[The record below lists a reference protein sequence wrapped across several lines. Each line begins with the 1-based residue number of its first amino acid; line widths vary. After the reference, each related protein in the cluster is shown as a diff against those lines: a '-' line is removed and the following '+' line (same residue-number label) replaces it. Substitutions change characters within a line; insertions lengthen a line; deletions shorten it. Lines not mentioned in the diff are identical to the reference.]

1 MIGLEEPDSKDSGS
15 GGSAIWSGAKAV
27 GSLAGEEVIDILV
40 EVLDEETGIPLSDF
54 VEAFKQNG

>member
-1 MIGLEEPDSKDSGS
+1 MGS
-15 GGSAIWSGAKAV
+15 FV
-27 GSLAGEEVIDILV
+27 GEKVIDILV